1 MFHKRARRAKSHRET
16 SHTEHV
22 LIFVVDGW
30 IEMHSGAPVR
40 AEAGSFMLVPAG
52 VPHRGLG
59 NRSECWYVSFCASCL
74 RLDEAQPL
82 MTPFRRVRAGAVPV
96 VSVTVRRRARV
107 LRLFRDLKEEDER
120 NVPEAQD
127 LTRSLLLL
135 LLGEIRRAAPEPD
148 APQLPAGSLVAEAL
162 EYIQVHAFEP
172 ISLRD
177 VAASVCRTPAHVAA
191 TVKDATGYAVGDW
204 LRAARVAE
212 AAAWLAHCDASLD
225 EIAARVGW
233 QDKTHFI
240 RQFKKV
246 YGQTPAAWRRAQRT
260 AHADVDPRSG
270 RGDARTGLRSPP

>member
-1 MFHKRARRAKSHRET
+1 MFHKRARQAKSHRET

-22 LIFVVDGW
+22 LIFVVEGW

-59 NRSECWYVSFCASCL
+59 NRSECWCVRFCASCL
-74 RLDEAQPL
+74 RLDETQPL

-96 VSVTVRRRARV
+96 VPVTARRRPRV
-107 LRLFRDLKEEDER
+107 LRLFRDLQEEGER
-120 NVPEAQD
+120 DVPEAQA
-127 LTRSLLLL
+127 LRRSLLFL
-135 LLGEIRRAAPEPD
+135 LLGEIRRAAPEPE
-148 APQLPAGSLVAEAL
+148 APRLPAGSLVAEAL
-162 EYIQVHAFEP
+162 QYIQVHAFEP

-191 TVKDATGYAVGDW
+191 MVKDATGYAVGDW

-246 YGQTPAAWRRAQRT
+246 HGQTPAAWRRAQRT
-260 AHADVDPRSG
+260 GHVEVDPRDG
-270 RGDARTGLRSPP
+270 RGDGRGELRSRP